1 MELVD
6 DHKRKRE
13 EMEIQWKAPPTK
25 KAKVSYH
32 DKDHDDHDNNREV
45 ILSIENSQ
53 ITTNKPVQEVKPL
66 VIPLIHSENDSR
78 HFAGNAVEAV
88 SLDKLAEQ
96 EILAEVS
103 GAANGVDQNLPH
115 YHTNLVIQ
123 SIDHPSS
130 STTTAT
136 DNAVSKEGSNSNR
149 KIPKGSLLMALMDRH
164 KENHQQGS
172 SAGGDG
178 SGGGTEGAI
187 KLNLAAHAP
196 DLDVRSDI
204 YETIPVEEFGAALLR
219 GMGWSGDKK
228 QQSAEEK
235 KLEQRQRRL
244 GLGAAAL
251 PGPPSSGNKA
261 IGGDGNIKDKKE
273 KKDEKTDKQSQLQ
286 KGSIVFVHPE
296 TTQQD
301 GERGEERDEGSER
314 ERGEVV
320 LSVGVPGLNMIRISL
335 EKSGKIVD
343 VGRRTVRLVPK
354 DELLQQPFVYAKP
367 LEEDV
372 TVSVDIDEYDDPLQL
387 KQFKQRQEQQ
397 DSAKMK
403 DSSAK
408 PKPSSQQQQQPT
420 YWIRPGLRVKIV
432 SRKLGKNSYLQKG
445 TILDVY
451 KLGVATV
458 RLDGGTI
465 LDEVKEKY
473 LETVMPS
480 VGGQC
485 MVLAGE
491 FKGEIGRL
499 LSRDNEQQVAMLEL
513 QDSLEVVAK
522 SMDDISAFVNN

>member
-1 MELVD
+1 
-6 DHKRKRE
+6 
-13 EMEIQWKAPPTK
+13 MEIQWKAPPTK
-25 KAKVSYH
+25 KAKVSHH
-32 DKDHDDHDNNREV
+32 DKDHDDDSNNREV

-53 ITTNKPVQEVKPL
+53 ITTNKPVEEVKSL

-96 EILAEVS
+96 EILAE
-103 GAANGVDQNLPH
+103 
-115 YHTNLVIQ
+115 
-123 SIDHPSS
+123 
-130 STTTAT
+130 
-136 DNAVSKEGSNSNR
+136 
-149 KIPKGSLLMALMDRH
+149 GSLLKALMDRH
-164 KENHQQGS
+164 KENHQ
-172 SAGGDG
+172 GGNG
-178 SGGGTEGAI
+178 SGSGGTEGAT
-187 KLNLAAHAP
+187 KLNLATHAP

-251 PGPPSSGNKA
+251 PGPPSTGNKA
-261 IGGDGNIKDKKE
+261 IGGKDKKE

-286 KGSIVFVHPE
+286 KGSIVFIHAE
-296 TTQQD
+296 TTPKDGQGGGG
-301 GERGEERDEGSER
+301 GERYDDSIR
-314 ERGEVV
+314 ERGEVI
-320 LSVGVPGLNMIRISL
+320 LSVGVPGLNMIRLSL

-354 DELLQQPFVYAKP
+354 DELLQHPFVYAKA
-367 LEEDV
+367 LEEEEV
-372 TVSVDIDEYDDPLQL
+372 TAVSVVDVNEYEDDPLQL

-397 DSAKMK
+397 QGSTKMK
-403 DSSAK
+403 ESSTK
-408 PKPSSQQQQQPT
+408 SKSSSQQQQQQPS

-432 SRKLGKNSYLQKG
+432 SRKLGNNSYLQKG

-513 QDSLEVVAK
+513 LDSLEVVAK